1 MEIAFAC
8 STCGAYLGA
17 PDYAAGRE
25 VKCPQCGARML
36 APSGRAELPD
46 PTVVDK
52 PTALRAE
59 DDGAAEGRPSAADAT
74 TKFCVE
80 CGKKIRARAEICP
93 HCGVRQP
100 LDLRSGSPDV
110 KQFAEKRLIAGL
122 CGILLGSLGVHKFIL
137 GLSKQGLTML
147 LITIFTFGVG
157 ALVMGPIGLVE
168 GIIYLTKSDAEFYQ
182 LYALDKKGWF

>member
-36 APSGRAELPD
+36 APNGKPD

-59 DDGAAEGRPSAADAT
+59 HDGAPEARPSAADAP

-80 CGKKIRARAEICP
+80 CGKKVRVRAEICP

-100 LDLRSGSPDV
+100 LDMRAGNPDV
-110 KQFAEKRLIAGL
+110 KQFADKRLIAGI

-137 GLSKQGLTML
+137 GLSKPGLTML
-147 LITIFTFGVG
+147 LVTICTAG
-157 ALVMGPIGLVE
+157 AGLMVMWPIGLVE
-168 GIIYLTKSDAEFYQ
+168 GIIYLTKNDAEFYQ
-182 LYALDKKGWF
+182 LYAVDKKGWF